1 MLSYLTTWT
10 LDCFTFIAVHTG
22 IKMWASAFWKKGYYK
37 ENFRI
42 LLSVQGHKLWG
53 WGLDSKVHLLIRT
66 NETFLCF
73 GKWKLSLN
81 PGPDGRDKILQLCWL
96 EVMIMLGNFEVSKVF
111 PIQNEWLDSNN
122 KGSVVRQFH
131 DTWLKTIPT
140 LQNCTIQLEFVNCG

>member
-1 MLSYLTTWT
+1 MLRIEKCREIFALKRCFKVPLFNFRKMMSYLRTWT
-10 LDCFTFIAVHTG
+10 LACCTFLAVHTG
-22 IKMWASAFWKKGYYK
+22 IKNVDVSFLEKRITK
-37 ENFRI
+37 NFRI

-81 PGPDGRDKILQLCWL
+81 PGPDGRDKILQLCWF

-111 PIQNEWLDSNN
+111 PIQNEWL
-122 KGSVVRQFH
+122 
-131 DTWLKTIPT
+131 
-140 LQNCTIQLEFVNCG
+140 